1 MAQIKKRDADMAS
14 EEFSTQIVFPEDL
27 HTNPLQSEQ
36 TATNVTIVTAK
47 KTDTP
52 VEDLIYVADY
62 LRDDYVATLSKTLR
76 VRNALRKTWRFMK
89 GYVMKHMSHPVLMFM
104 ADLTIMFIIS
114 TMFIGY
120 TNSVML
126 FATTALWLLTNKVT
140 IGILT
145 VMALIYIVPSIFA
158 DYDPRTPEEKY
169 QDYRL
174 ENIIRRARRR

>member
-14 EEFSTQIVFPEDL
+14 EEFSAQIVFPEDL
-27 HTNPLQSEQ
+27 HKNPLQSEQ
-36 TATNVTIVTAK
+36 TATNVKIVTAK

-52 VEDLIYVADY
+52 VEDLLYVADY
-62 LRDDYVATLSKTLR
+62 LRDDYVAPVSNTAR

-120 TNSVML
+120 TNSVMS
-126 FATTALWLLTNKVT
+126 FATTALWLVTNKVT

-145 VMALIYIVPSIFA
+145 VLALIYIIPFIFA
-158 DYDPRTPEEKY
+158 DYDTRTPEEKH
-169 QDYRL
+169 QDQRI
-174 ENIIRRARRR
+174 ENILRRARRH